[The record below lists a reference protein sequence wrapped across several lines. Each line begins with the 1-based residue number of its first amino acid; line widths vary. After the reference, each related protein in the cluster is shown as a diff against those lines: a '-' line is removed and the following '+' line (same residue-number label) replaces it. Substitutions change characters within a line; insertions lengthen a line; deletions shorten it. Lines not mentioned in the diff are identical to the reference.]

1 MIRWFITTF
10 IAVAILSACWPWMRK
25 LGIGR
30 MPGDFTLR
38 IGGGGDLFSFMSTG
52 GVFLVVFF
60 VFAGAVVFC
69 RGPPLTDPPADDPR
83 NGLDPRPMH
92 RLLDLRRLVG

>member
-38 IGGGGDLFSFMSTG
+38 IGGREYSFPFMST
-52 GVFLVVFF
+52 VVVSMLLSLLVRV
-60 VFAGAVVFC
+60 
-69 RGPPLTDPPADDPR
+69 L
-83 NGLDPRPMH
+83 
-92 RLLDLRRLVG
+92 